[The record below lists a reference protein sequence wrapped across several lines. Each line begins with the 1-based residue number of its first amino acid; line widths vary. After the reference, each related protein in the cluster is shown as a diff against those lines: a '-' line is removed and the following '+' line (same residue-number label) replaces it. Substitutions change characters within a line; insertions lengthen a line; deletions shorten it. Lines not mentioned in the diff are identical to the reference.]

1 MNLILNIM
9 TVYIKHYIKSEA
21 DLPKKDGYYLICFK
35 RLKVSQMD
43 YTLEYCYK
51 GIKSEKRDILKN
63 ALYWLEEIELP
74 TDDEIDEQID
84 KYAFRVPYDGS
95 NEFYDEIALKHYQ
108 AGINWLKSKL
118 R

>member
-1 MNLILNIM
+1 M

-21 DLPKKDGYYLICFK
+21 DLPKKDGEYFVYVRYHSEDEDCYEYNSWGFDFINKENRIYYPDYW
-35 RLKVSQMD
+35 MD
-43 YTLEYCYK
+43 HV
-51 GIKSEKRDILKN
+51 IF
-63 ALYWLEEIELP
+63 WLEEIELP